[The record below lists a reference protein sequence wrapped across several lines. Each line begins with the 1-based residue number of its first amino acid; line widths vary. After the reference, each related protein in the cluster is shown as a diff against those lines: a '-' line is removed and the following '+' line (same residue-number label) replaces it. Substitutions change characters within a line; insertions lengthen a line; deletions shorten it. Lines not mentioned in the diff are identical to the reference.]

1 MPHLSV
7 SREQRGERHGRV
19 NHLATTR
26 TQQICCAFFLLL
38 FRVCVDYYLTT
49 TSVSVWGDLSCFAH
63 FLFYLVL
70 LFWLFSSFFGFLG
83 KRWRKT
89 RSAVFSRLH
98 DADEF
103 STRFFLVVNVR
114 WIGLSDDSRS
124 KGGRR
129 GETRCRV
136 LISPCLMYKRRKIR
150 QTLYCVTSKT
160 WLPIRHTHTYLH
172 IIMISWLVYQRAK
185 IYSRDNVV
193 WFSLGILFFL
203 NSSRTNRYEEDERTN
218 VKKERTV

>member
-26 TQQICCAFFLLL
+26 TQQICCAFFHYY
-38 FRVCVDYYLTT
+38 FVCVCVDYYLTT

-70 LFWLFSSFFGFLG
+70 LFWLFFSFL
-83 KRWRKT
+83 
-89 RSAVFSRLH
+89 VFWENDDEKPDPRFFH
-98 DADEF
+98 DADEV

-114 WIGLSDDSRS
+114 WIGLSDDSQS

-136 LISPCLMYKRRKIR
+136 LISPCLMYKRRKKTNSAR
-150 QTLYCVTSKT
+150 VTSKT

-172 IIMISWLVYQRAK
+172 IIMISWLVYQREK

-193 WFSLGILFFL
+193 WFSLGILF
-203 NSSRTNRYEEDERTN
+203 
-218 VKKERTV
+218 

>member
-1 MPHLSV
+1 
-7 SREQRGERHGRV
+7 
-19 NHLATTR
+19 
-26 TQQICCAFFLLL
+26 
-38 FRVCVDYYLTT
+38 
-49 TSVSVWGDLSCFAH
+49 
-63 FLFYLVL
+63 
-70 LFWLFSSFFGFLG
+70 
-83 KRWRKT
+83 
-89 RSAVFSRLH
+89 
-98 DADEF
+98 
-103 STRFFLVVNVR
+103 LVVVK

-193 WFSLGILFFL
+193 WFSLGIIFFL